1 MTSVNENIKRLE
13 ELSQEDG
20 TGVLLV
26 CYETGREKPH
36 ADSSYQL
43 YPVNP
48 DQKGMTYQFLSL
60 LHVGVETARI
70 SAFIPFIGIPPSKSI
85 SPACCCP
92 ISKRTG

>member
-20 TGVLLV
+20 TGGLLV

-43 YPVNP
+43 I
-48 DQKGMTYQFLSL
+48 LSI
-60 LHVGVETARI
+60 RI
-70 SAFIPFIGIPPSKSI
+70 RRA
-85 SPACCCP
+85 
-92 ISKRTG
+92 

>member
-20 TGVLLV
+20 TGGLLV

-48 DQKGMTYQFLSL
+48 DQKGMTYQFSASCMSGGDRPDIG
-60 LHVGVETARI
+60 LH
-70 SAFIPFIGIPPSKSI
+70 P
-85 SPACCCP
+85 
-92 ISKRTG
+92 